1 MLKATKELCILL
13 NCCKNNIMKYEEE
26 VNMNDVERFGAMPQV
41 AVLDLGKDNIGK
53 LGPNGLPE
61 EKRDFHVAYDDP
73 EMRMEGLTDTYICMD
88 GRFEAGPESQV
99 LGGLPLLD
107 VSTDMMVNPSKTKL
121 SVLVANKTKEAIA
134 DGFDVTVHGDSKAKK
149 NGCAAN
155 FAKRDVLH
163 FNAEHID
170 TIAPLT
176 WTIARKLGLD
186 TYVTSDDVTRV
197 ILDGKEAAD
206 DDDLWD
212 VDAEQ
217 CVDIIVENGGRYIE
231 APGAHGEVDADFEM
245 DDDSKID
252 TGLFGEAFTHEDGEA
267 AQLFVVTLGKYTK
280 DTFRRAEMHGRT
292 KQEAALTV
300 LAGISLHL
308 AAFKIL
314 GSPEMGASLSGKPY
328 VPADH

>member
-1 MLKATKELCILL
+1 MLKATIKVCILL
-13 NCCKNNIMKYEEE
+13 NCCENIIMTFEEE
-26 VNMNDVERFGAMPQV
+26 LYSTNGERFGAMPQV
-41 AVLDLGKDNIGK
+41 AVLDLGKDNVGK

-61 EKRDFHVAYDDP
+61 DKRDFHSAYDDP
-73 EMRMEGLTDTYICMD
+73 EMRLEGLSDTYICMD
-88 GRFEAGPESQV
+88 GRFAAGPESQV

-107 VSTDMMVNPSKTKL
+107 VSTDMMVSSSKTKL
-121 SVLVANKTKEAIA
+121 SELVALKTKQAIA
-134 DGFDVTVHGDSKAKK
+134 DGFDVTVHGDSNAKK

-155 FAKRDVLH
+155 FAKRDVMR
-163 FNAEHID
+163 FAAERID
-170 TIAPLT
+170 TIAPLA

-186 TYVTSDDVTRV
+186 TYATSDDVTRV
-197 ILDGKEAAD
+197 ILTGKAAAD
-206 DDDLWD
+206 NEDIWD

-231 APGAHGEVDADFEM
+231 APGEHAEVDADFEM

-252 TGLFGEAFTHEDGEA
+252 TGLFGEAFTREDGKA
-267 AQLFVVTLGKYTK
+267 AQLFVVTLGKYAK

-314 GSPEMGASLSGKPY
+314 GAPEMGASLSGKPY